1 MTCRLMVVGSN
12 KIVDSV
18 LTLQFDKFLQ
28 PKPACTIIYLGS
40 VVEPGRC
47 WRNPIDI
54 LDLYQQ
60 HGVDTSTFSVVHD
73 IDLLNQYGR
82 FGLYGTFNFWV
93 RQQLIKFMA
102 VDSCGAEQI
111 LIQDSDILLTKPYC
125 YFENGAPIP
134 FIFPDTSHSPGYYEF
149 VKKFTGE
156 PRQTNGCFV
165 TDFMPLRH
173 TDWQSLKTHIE
184 QTYSQDWLSAM
195 ISVFKQE
202 PGDIVFSEYEVL
214 GNWLML
220 TNPDL
225 KTVQQHDYPL
235 EDRRAQM
242 IKDKNFN
249 DSEYNPDY
257 HNAVAIKLYNTAPK
271 LDFTDIEYCK
281 QIFMR
286 D

>member
-1 MTCRLMVVGSN
+1 MFVGSN
-12 KIVDSV
+12 KIVDSII
-18 LTLQFDKFLQ
+18 TLQFDKFLQ

-54 LDLYQQ
+54 LDLYRQ
-60 HGVDTSTFSVVHD
+60 HGIDTSTFSVVHD
-73 IDLLNQYGR
+73 IDLLNQYGQ
-82 FGLYGTFNFWV
+82 FGLYGTFNFWI

-102 VDSCGAEQI
+102 VDSCGAAQI
-111 LIQDSDILLTKPYC
+111 LIQDSDILLTKPYF
-125 YFENGAPIP
+125 YFVNGTPVP
-134 FIFPDTSHSPGYYEF
+134 FIFPNTSHSPGYYEF
-149 VKKFTGE
+149 VKKFTGQS
-156 PRQTNGCFV
+156 RQTNGCFV

-173 TDWQSLKTHIE
+173 TDWTGLKQYVE
-184 QTYSQDWLSAM
+184 QTYAQDWLSAI

-202 PGDIVFSEYEVL
+202 PGDIMFSEYEVL

-225 KTVQQHDYPL
+225 RTVEQHNYLLQDPQ
-235 EDRRAQM
+235 AQM

-249 DSEYNPDY
+249 DSEYDPNY
-257 HNAVAIKLYNTAPK
+257 YNAVAIKLYNTAPK
-271 LDFTDIEYCK
+271 LDFIDIEYCK

>member
-1 MTCRLMVVGSN
+1 
-12 KIVDSV
+12 
-18 LTLQFDKFLQ
+18 
-28 PKPACTIIYLGS
+28 
-40 VVEPGRC
+40 
-47 WRNPIDI
+47 
-54 LDLYQQ
+54 
-60 HGVDTSTFSVVHD
+60 
-73 IDLLNQYGR
+73 
-82 FGLYGTFNFWV
+82 
-93 RQQLIKFMA
+93 
-102 VDSCGAEQI
+102 
-111 LIQDSDILLTKPYC
+111 
-125 YFENGAPIP
+125 
-134 FIFPDTSHSPGYYEF
+134 
-149 VKKFTGE
+149 
-156 PRQTNGCFV
+156 
-165 TDFMPLRH
+165 MPLRH